1 MNLSVDIRIEFHRER
16 VALIVVWSFALAE
29 DSSVWRHVGIIP
41 IFICNLL
48 AGDIRPVFFRYTH
61 FVILLLALHIVVAQL
76 LYHRS
81 IIQIYAEVST
91 GSCGRNRVKALQSWF
106 GFRGP
111 HLNHSRVMSSLVAMV
126 ETEILQRLLFV
137 KLIAVAVIVRRI
149 NIKDGVQIIF
159 CKPIFL
165 FGKLLIQVFSA
176 HVMQHTDKAHVVVS
190 WVAAAFKKHVVGFH
204 RVCP

>member
-1 MNLSVDIRIEFHRER
+1 M
-16 VALIVVWSFALAE
+16 ALIVVWSFALAE

-41 IFICNLL
+41 VLICNLF
-48 AGDIRPVFFRYTH
+48 ASDVRSVFFRYTH

-91 GSCGRNRVKALQSWF
+91 GSCGCNRVKALQSWL

-111 HLNHSRVMSSLVAMV
+111 HLNHSRVMPSFVAMV
-126 ETEILQRLLFV
+126 ETEILQRLFFV

-149 NIKDGVQIIF
+149 NIKDGVQIFF

-165 FGKLLIQVFSA
+165 FGKLLIQIFSA
-176 HVMQHTDKAHVVVS
+176 HVMQHTDKTHVVVS